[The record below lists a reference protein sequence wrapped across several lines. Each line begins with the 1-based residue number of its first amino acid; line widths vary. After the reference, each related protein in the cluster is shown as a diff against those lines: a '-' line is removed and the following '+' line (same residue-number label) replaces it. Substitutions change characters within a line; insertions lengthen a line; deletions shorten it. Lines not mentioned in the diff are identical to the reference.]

1 MTTTK
6 VVFKGPSKA
15 AKPLPNDVM
24 KIINRLKN
32 IKVKRV
38 WKGAIKYIKLIKL
51 FLTKIQP
58 I

>member
-24 KIINRLKN
+24 KIIYNVV
-32 IKVKRV
+32 IKPV
-38 WKGAIKYIKLIKL
+38 
-51 FLTKIQP
+51 
-58 I
+58 